1 MDATVFARQARE
13 GHDLL
18 QAEQPAAAADVL
30 RRALA
35 LWRGPALDD
44 VAAAPFAATEQ
55 ARLEELHLTAREDL
69 LAADIA
75 LGRHNEAVA
84 ELEALCASYPLRE
97 RLVALRMTALYAAGR
112 QAEALAAYEQARR
125 LLSDELGVD
134 PGEDLRA
141 AHLAVLRGE
150 PTPRT
155 APPSHRTGSQL
166 TSFVGREAAVID
178 LSKQLEEHRLVT
190 LVGPGG
196 AGKTRLANETA
207 ERVAARFPGGV
218 QVATL
223 APLDEPSDLAQSV
236 AHGLGIRERTISGG
250 TGPVT
255 PRDAL
260 TRLADGLSGPP
271 SLLVL
276 DNCEHLVEAAAELAE
291 DLLLRCPQLHVL
303 ATSREPLG
311 IVGEVLSPVQPL
323 DRPEPGTDA
332 AAAMTMSAVRLFS
345 DRAAA
350 VQPGFVVD
358 ASNVEAVI
366 EVCRR
371 LDGLPLAIEL
381 AAARL
386 RTMGV
391 AQIAA
396 RLDDRFR
403 LLTGGSRTALPR
415 HRTLRGVVSWSWDLL
430 DDAERSLAER
440 IAVFPG
446 GVTPESAHAVAAAGS
461 AAEVLDVL
469 SALVDKSLVH
479 VQDPDEPRYRMLE
492 TIREFGIDQLA
503 ERGALAQARQA
514 HATYFHRL
522 AAEADQYVRTRDQLP
537 WIRRLVA
544 ERDNCAAALRFSVD
558 TEDAGTAYGLCASLC
573 SFWTMMG
580 SHDEA
585 LDWTTIVRGL
595 PSDGVDPLDRAVV
608 LAIQA
613 LSAGLLERPDVPERA
628 ELLALLPS
636 TQELT
641 GHPLLALVRPMLAF
655 VDGEA
660 ADTFE
665 TIDQGSRRRT
675 RGGEP
680 P

>member
-1 MDATVFARQARE
+1 M
-13 GHDLL
+13 
-18 QAEQPAAAADVL
+18 
-30 RRALA
+30 
-35 LWRGPALDD
+35 
-44 VAAAPFAATEQ
+44 
-55 ARLEELHLTAREDL
+55 
-69 LAADIA
+69 
-75 LGRHNEAVA
+75 
-84 ELEALCASYPLRE
+84 
-97 RLVALRMTALYAAGR
+97 
-112 QAEALAAYEQARR
+112 
-125 LLSDELGVD
+125 
-134 PGEDLRA
+134 
-141 AHLAVLRGE
+141 
-150 PTPRT
+150 
-155 APPSHRTGSQL
+155 
-166 TSFVGREAAVID
+166 
-178 LSKQLEEHRLVT
+178 
-190 LVGPGG
+190 
-196 AGKTRLANETA
+196 
-207 ERVAARFPGGV
+207 
-218 QVATL
+218 
-223 APLDEPSDLAQSV
+223 DEPSDLAQSV
-236 AHGLGIRERTISGG
+236 ANGLGIRERTISGG

-271 SLLVL
+271 TLLVL
-276 DNCEHLVEAAAELAE
+276 DNCEHLVEAAAELAD
-291 DLLLRCPQLHVL
+291 DLLLRCPHLHVL

-332 AAAMTMSAVRLFS
+332 ALAMTMSAVRLFA

-446 GVTPESAHAVAAAGS
+446 GVTPESAHAVAVSGS

-469 SALVDKSLVH
+469 SALVDKSLLH

-503 ERGALAQARQA
+503 ERGALAEARHA
-514 HATYFHRL
+514 HATYFRAL
-522 AAEADQYVRTRDQLP
+522 TVEADGYVRTREQLP
-537 WIRRLVA
+537 WIKLLVA
-544 ERDNCAAALRFSVD
+544 ERDNCSAALRFSVD
-558 TEDAGTAYGLCASLC
+558 IEDAGTAYGLCASLC
-573 SFWTMMG
+573 SFWTIMG

-585 LDWTTIVRGL
+585 LDWTSVVRRL
-595 PSDGVDPLDRAVV
+595 PGEAADPVDLAVV

-613 LSAGLLERPDVPERA
+613 LSAGLLERPAVAERA
-628 ELLALLPS
+628 EIVALLPPPGEMS
-636 TQELT
+636 
-641 GHPLLALVRPMLAF
+641 GHPLLSLVRPIIAF
-655 VDGEA
+655 MDGEGPDALDMINAGIETADSWGQATLLLFRAMLHQNRGELVAMA
-660 ADTFE
+660 ADMDE
-665 TIDQGSRRRT
+665 ASASAIARSANAGVWR
-675 RGGEP
+675 
-680 P
+680 